1 MENFFNST
9 FFEPSIELGKR
20 FAAFMPN
27 LFTMLL
33 VIIIGV
39 VLAWLISLLVAKIA
53 AVTKFDNLVN
63 RFGLWEYIRKSGV
76 YETPSKMLGSFLY
89 WFIVLVFFLISL
101 SALNVSI
108 LNQISSQFFTYLP
121 NLLIAIIVLI
131 IGLLLAS
138 FIEKLVLIGC
148 VNAQI
153 GIAKFISIVSKV
165 VVIIFFVAISLE
177 VLGIGRNVI
186 NSAFSIIFGGIIFSL
201 SLAFGL
207 GGKDAAK
214 EYLEKQIKRGVVSK
228 EEKGD
233 RDDISHI

>member
-9 FFEPSIELGKR
+9 FFQPAIELGKR

-33 VIIIGV
+33 VIIIGIIIAWIISFIIAK
-39 VLAWLISLLVAKIA
+39 LAA
-53 AVTKFDNLVN
+53 ATKFDNIVN
-63 RFGLWEYIRKSGV
+63 RFGLWEYIKKSGV
-76 YETPSKMLGSFLY
+76 YETPSKLLGSFLY
-89 WFIVLVFFLISL
+89 WLIVLVFFLISL
-101 SALNVSI
+101 SALNVTI
-108 LNQISSQFFTYLP
+108 LDKISLQFFTYLP

-153 GIAKFISIVSKV
+153 RIAKFISIVSKV
-165 VVIIFFVAISLE
+165 VIIIFFVAISLE
-177 VLGIGRNVI
+177 VLGIGQNVI
-186 NSAFSIIFGGIIFSL
+186 TSAFSIIFGGIVFAL

-207 GGKDAAK
+207 GGKELAR
-214 EYLEKQIKRGVVSK
+214 EYLEKQVKKGLISK
-228 EEKGD
+228 EENADKD
-233 RDDISHI
+233 EISHI